1 MHQDDLIAEVYPLV
15 TAGSQDLVSSGRQ
28 VIIGQARQS
37 WSQWWNVIQKYRSMP
52 LCVQHERLL
61 ATVKSLTDYWVIT
74 PRGTSLKSV
83 VWILVLIKQLYNNV
97 KGMHLRDITEKLTV
111 DELQSAEVA
120 TLKYVQRQA
129 FSEEIVALRIEHT
142 VSKSS
147 SIYRLSPMLI
157 AAR

>member
-1 MHQDDLIAEVYPLV
+1 M
-15 TAGSQDLVSSGRQ
+15 
-28 VIIGQARQS
+28 
-37 WSQWWNVIQKYRSMP
+37 
-52 LCVQHERLL
+52 
-61 ATVKSLTDYWVIT
+61 
-74 PRGTSLKSV
+74 
-83 VWILVLIKQLYNNV
+83 LIKQLYNNV